1 MLAITTELIN
11 DINSYFENNGL
22 MNLHAEIKEVNK
34 NNQIISGINTY
45 DSIKQAGVIYY
56 PYEDDDT
63 AGKIAR
69 NIIKLIQ
76 NMPEVNKD
84 VYFTKEYILE
94 HVRPCIAAT
103 YKDNE
108 LNPILKDKTVFPKKC
123 HDISTYYRICID
135 NMNYIVTDELL
146 DHVGLDVFDLE
157 LAATNN
163 LMKIVKFKDM
173 LGMLEELQA
182 EENINEDLPKDLLY
196 VLTTED
202 KYQGAA
208 AMLIINNLE
217 MIHKKIKCNFY
228 ILPSSVHEV
237 IIVPDTDNQISSKKT
252 EEFYKMVCDV
262 NRTTVDPIDKLTDSV
277 YYYSQENGL
286 EQIA

>member
-1 MLAITTELIN
+1 MLTITTDLIN
-11 DINSYFENNGL
+11 DINSYFEENGF

-34 NNQIISGINTY
+34 NNQIITGINTY
-45 DSIKQAGVIYY
+45 DSIKQAGLIYY
-56 PYEDDDT
+56 PDEDDDT
-63 AGKIAR
+63 AGKTAR

-84 VYFTKEYILE
+84 EYFTKEYILK

-108 LNPILKDKTVFPKKC
+108 LNPILKDKTVFPRKC
-123 HDISTYYRICID
+123 YDISTYYRIQID
-135 NMNYIVTDELL
+135 NMNYIVTNELL

-173 LGMLEELQA
+173 LGFIEELQYG
-182 EENINEDLPKDLLY
+182 ENVSEDLPTNLLY

-202 KYQGAA
+202 KFQGAA
-208 AMLIINNLE
+208 AMLIQNNLE
-217 MIHKKIKCNFY
+217 EIQKKIKCNFY

-237 IIVPDTDNQISSKKT
+237 IIVPDTDNQISSNKT
-252 EEFYKMVCDV
+252 EEFYKMVCEV
-262 NRTTVDPIDKLTDSV
+262 NKTIDPNDKLTDSV